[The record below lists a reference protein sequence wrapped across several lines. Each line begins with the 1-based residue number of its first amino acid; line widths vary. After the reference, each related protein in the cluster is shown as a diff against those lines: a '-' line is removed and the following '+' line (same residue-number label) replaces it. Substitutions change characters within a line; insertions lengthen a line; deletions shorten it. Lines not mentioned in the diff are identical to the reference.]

1 MSAATTHSAAKRVAF
16 VTGASYGIGAAT
28 AHALARDGFDVA
40 VSATRIENLADTMTK
55 LEVARIPAL
64 AVALDLRSQASIEHA
79 MDAVISSLGRI
90 DVLVNNAGT
99 VLSKPA
105 LEVTNAEWDLLMSTN
120 LTGTFFMS
128 QQVGRHLIGSGRSG
142 CIISITSTHGVV
154 GTAERSTY
162 GISKAALIHMS
173 KMLAIEWAQHGIR
186 VNTVAPGRLSTPSPL
201 RAASAADPKY
211 VQAKLDRIPL
221 HRFCTAEEVAAAVS
235 YLASP
240 QAEYITGHTLMLD
253 GGLTAY

>member
-1 MSAATTHSAAKRVAF
+1 MSATTTNSAAKRVAF

-28 AHALARDGFDVA
+28 ALALARDGFDVA

-55 LEVARIPAL
+55 LEVARAPAL

-79 MDAVISSLGRI
+79 IEVVIGGFGRI

-105 LEVTNAEWDLLMSTN
+105 LEITNAEWDSLMSTN

-128 QQVGRHLIGSGRSG
+128 QQMGRHLIGSGRPG

-154 GTAERSTY
+154 GTAERSAY

-173 KMLAIEWAQHGIR
+173 RMLAIEWAEHGIR
-186 VNTVAPGRLSTPSPL
+186 VNTIAPGRLDTPSPL

-211 VQAKLDRIPL
+211 VEAKLDRIPL

-240 QAEYITGHTLMLD
+240 HAEYITGHTLMLD